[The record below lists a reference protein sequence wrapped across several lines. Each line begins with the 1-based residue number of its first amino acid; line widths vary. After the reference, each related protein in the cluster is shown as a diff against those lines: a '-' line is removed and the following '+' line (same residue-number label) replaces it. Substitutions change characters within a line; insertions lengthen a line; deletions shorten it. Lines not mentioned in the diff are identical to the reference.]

1 MNNPIE
7 KQLANTLAR
16 NWWMLLIRGLI
27 AILFGLTLWILPGI
41 SLTLLVLF
49 FGAFA
54 FVDGILGVWVAMA
67 GRKEYEDWWELLL
80 WGIVDIGIG
89 ILTFISPNA
98 TAMALVIFI
107 AVWAIATGVLQIAVA
122 IRLRREI
129 EGEWL
134 LILGG
139 LLSIVLGILFMVQ
152 PGTGALALVWLIGT
166 YAFLF
171 GLLLMFLAIK
181 MRNFRKVILPDSH
194 T

>member
-1 MNNPIE
+1 MNNSIE
-7 KQLANTLAR
+7 KRLAKTLAR
-16 NWWMLLIRGLI
+16 NWWKLLVRGLV
-27 AILFGLTLWILPGI
+27 AISFGLMLWLLPGI
-41 SLTLLVLF
+41 SLALLVLF
-49 FGAFA
+49 FGAFVLA
-54 FVDGILGVWVAMA
+54 DGILGIWMA
-67 GRKEYEDWWELLL
+67 ISGRKEYENWWELLL

-89 ILTFISPNA
+89 ILTFISPSA
-98 TAMALVIFI
+98 TAVALVIFI

-129 EGEWL
+129 AGEWL

-139 LLSIVLGILFMVQ
+139 LLSVVLGILFMVQ

-171 GLLLMFLAIK
+171 GLLLVFLAFK
-181 MRNFRKVILPDSH
+181 MRNFRKVMLPDSH

>member
-1 MNNPIE
+1 MNNSIE
-7 KQLANTLAR
+7 KRLANTLAR
-16 NWWMLLIRGLI
+16 NWWKLLVRGLV
-27 AILFGLTLWILPGI
+27 AISFGLMLWLLPGI
-41 SLTLLVLF
+41 SLALLVLF
-49 FGAFA
+49 FGAFVLA
-54 FVDGILGVWVAMA
+54 DGILGIWMA
-67 GRKEYEDWWELLL
+67 ISGRKEYENWWELLL

-89 ILTFISPNA
+89 ILTFISPSA
-98 TAMALVIFI
+98 TAVALVIFT

-139 LLSIVLGILFMVQ
+139 LLSVVLGILFMVQ

-171 GLLLMFLAIK
+171 GLLLVFLAFK
-181 MRNFRKVILPDSH
+181 MRNFRKVMLPDSH